1 MILAVTGLDGFT
13 GIHLK
18 PLAQAQGFS
27 VVSIDADIRNTSAL
41 SIAFESAG
49 ADFVIH
55 LAGLS
60 FVAHL
65 DTAALYE
72 VNTIGTFNL
81 LQALAALEKRPQKVL
96 IASSATVYGNATDS
110 PISELTIPQP
120 TNHYAMSK
128 FAAEM
133 LAKNFI
139 DKLNIVVARP
149 FNYTGPGQSPLFLVP
164 KLVEHFRQHA
174 PSIQLGNLDVER
186 EFNDVRMVCESYL
199 SLLRSEVRTGCFN
212 ICSGRV
218 YKLGHVLSIIGE
230 LTNHSIDVLVDPAH
244 VRSDEVKSLCG
255 DPARLTAAIG
265 PLAPYTLENTLHW
278 MLKS

>member
-1 MILAVTGLDGFT
+1 
-13 GIHLK
+13 
-18 PLAQAQGFS
+18 
-27 VVSIDADIRNTSAL
+27 
-41 SIAFESAG
+41 
-49 ADFVIH
+49 
-55 LAGLS
+55 
-60 FVAHL
+60 
-65 DTAALYE
+65 
-72 VNTIGTFNL
+72 
-81 LQALAALEKRPQKVL
+81 
-96 IASSATVYGNATDS
+96 
-110 PISELTIPQP
+110 
-120 TNHYAMSK
+120 MSK

-265 PLAPYTLENTLHW
+265 ALAPYTLEDTLHW

>member
-1 MILAVTGLDGFT
+1 MKLAVTGLDGFT

-41 SIAFESAG
+41 SIALESAS

-96 IASSATVYGNATDS
+96 IASSATVYGNATDA
-110 PISELTIPQP
+110 PI
-120 TNHYAMSK
+120 
-128 FAAEM
+128 
-133 LAKNFI
+133 
-139 DKLNIVVARP
+139 
-149 FNYTGPGQSPLFLVP
+149 
-164 KLVEHFRQHA
+164 
-174 PSIQLGNLDVER
+174 
-186 EFNDVRMVCESYL
+186 
-199 SLLRSEVRTGCFN
+199 
-212 ICSGRV
+212 
-218 YKLGHVLSIIGE
+218 
-230 LTNHSIDVLVDPAH
+230 
-244 VRSDEVKSLCG
+244 
-255 DPARLTAAIG
+255 
-265 PLAPYTLENTLHW
+265 
-278 MLKS
+278 